1 MDHSG
6 KGTKSSRTTPRAA
19 AFAAWVGTAL
29 EFYDLSI
36 YAFAAS
42 LVFPKVFFPT
52 ASTTLGIIAGFA
64 TYGAGYLARPF
75 GSLIWGHVGDRLGRK
90 PVLLA
95 TVLTMGAA
103 TFLVGCLPGY
113 ASIGVAAPAILVL
126 LRLIQGICA
135 AGEQS
140 GAGSMTLEHA
150 PAHRR
155 AFFSSFATSGNA
167 AGALL
172 ANAAF
177 LPLTAYLSTADLQTW
192 GWRIP
197 FWASAILIVAGLV
210 IRRRL
215 DETPAFVKETV
226 SGQVANHPL
235 AVLFRHHWQA
245 LLRTVLL
252 LAFSAVQPILSL
264 WALAYGKS
272 VGVPATAILW
282 AGLAATLVGQLF
294 IPLAGRLADRIG
306 RRPVFITGLAG
317 MVVFL
322 FPLLWAVGHQQI
334 ALIIVLQILVI
345 GVFGALPLATIAALT
360 CEMFPT
366 RVRLS
371 GTGIGFQFGAAIAG
385 GTSPVAA
392 AALAG
397 PGPNGWVPAALWGA
411 GACVI
416 AAVAAATAR
425 ETSGIATEDLGKA
438 SPSRSGQANHPGTSV
453 REETVN

>member
-1 MDHSG
+1 MAHPG
-6 KGTKSSRTTPRAA
+6 KDTRRSRTTPGAA
-19 AFAAWVGTAL
+19 ALAAWIGTAL

-52 ASTTLGIIAGFA
+52 ASTTLGVIAGFA

-75 GSLIWGHVGDRLGRK
+75 GSVIWGHVGDRLGRK

-95 TVLTMGAA
+95 TVLTMGTA

-113 ASIGVAAPAILVL
+113 AAIGVAAPAMLVI
-126 LRLIQGICA
+126 LRLVQGICA

-140 GAGSMTLEHA
+140 GAGSMALEHA

-177 LPLTAYLSTADLQTW
+177 LPLTAYLDTTDLRTW

-197 FWASAILIVAGLV
+197 FWASAILIVVGLV
-210 IRRRL
+210 LRRRL
-215 DETPAFVKETV
+215 DETPAFLEETA
-226 SGQVANHPL
+226 SGQVAGQPL
-235 AVLFRHHWQA
+235 AVLFKHHWRA

-252 LAFSAVQPILSL
+252 LAFSAVQPIVSL

-272 VGVPATAILW
+272 VGVPATVILW
-282 AGLAATLVGQLF
+282 AGLASTLAGQLF

-317 MVVFL
+317 MVIFV
-322 FPLLWAVGHQQI
+322 FPLLWSVGHGQV

-360 CEMFPT
+360 GEMFPT
-366 RVRLS
+366 RVRIS

-392 AALAG
+392 AALAST
-397 PGPNGWVPAALWGA
+397 GPNGWVPAALWGA

-416 AAVAAATAR
+416 AAVAAVTAR
-425 ETSGIATEDLGKA
+425 ETSRIAMEDLGKA
-438 SPSRSGQANHPGTSV
+438 SPSRSGQVKHRETSARKETAN
-453 REETVN
+453 